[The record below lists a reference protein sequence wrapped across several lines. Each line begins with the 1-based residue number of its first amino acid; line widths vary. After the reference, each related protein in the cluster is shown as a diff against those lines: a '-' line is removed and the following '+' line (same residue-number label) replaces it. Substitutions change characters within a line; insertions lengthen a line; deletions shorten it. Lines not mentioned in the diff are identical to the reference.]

1 MEILGKE
8 KADVISRLSQT
19 ERLLSESKYSITKL
33 EEENSK
39 LRRALEKSMTTLNR
53 MSLDSDN
60 YVDRLVTSTIWFA
73 YSLN

>member
-8 KADVISRLSQT
+8 KADINSRLSQT

-33 EEENSK
+33 EEENSR

-60 YVDRLVTSTIWFA
+60 YVDR
-73 YSLN
+73 